1 MNVYEICFSPTG
13 GTEKVSHI
21 LAHGLGS
28 EPIFVDL
35 SDNAVIAKGVVLAED
50 DLAVIA
56 VPSYSGRVPAT
67 AAERIAGI
75 KANGAKA
82 VIVTVYGN
90 RAYEDTLVELQ
101 DVAVNAGFEV
111 VGAVAAIAEHS
122 IAHRYA
128 TGRPDAEDS
137 SQLKGFA
144 ERIKAKLEK
153 GDMSIPAIP
162 GNRPYREVG
171 GKKIVPSA
179 GGKCTNC
186 GLCASKC
193 PVGAISKDNPK
204 KVDKEA
210 CISCMRCVAVCP
222 HKARSIN
229 CVLLSA
235 VNLMLRKPCAVRKE
249 CELYI

>member
-1 MNVYEICFSPTG
+1 MKIYEICFSPTG

-21 LAHGLGS
+21 LAGGLGS

-35 SDNAVIAKGVVLAED
+35 SDNAAVSAGVVLTDD

-67 AAERIAGI
+67 AAERIASI
-75 KANGAKA
+75 KGNGAKA
-82 VIVTVYGN
+82 ILVTVYGN

-101 DVAVNAGFEV
+101 DVAENAGFTV
-111 VGAVAAIAEHS
+111 IGAVAAIAEHS

-128 TGRPDAEDS
+128 AGRPDAEDAS
-137 SQLKGFA
+137 CLKEFA
-144 ERIKAKLEK
+144 DRIKAKLEK
-153 GDMSIPAIP
+153 GDMSTPAIP

-179 GGKCTNC
+179 GGKCANC
-186 GLCASKC
+186 GLCAAKC
-193 PVGAISKDNPK
+193 PVGAISKDNAK
-204 KVDKEA
+204 EVDKAA

-222 HKARSIN
+222 HNARKIN

-235 VNLMLRKPCAVRKE
+235 VNLMLRKPCSVRKE